1 VLVGARVDPAER
13 FKYDPPPIGPTNAI
27 RPIRPHYPKKIINVP
42 EGTDSMPH
50 ATPCRSCT
58 ATSLESILKWE
69 PTAPSSP
76 PGVAVVVGPGSS
88 EELAFCPN
96 CTLVQRIT
104 PPNASAQHD
113 SSARAEMAAWPSR
126 QLVSQVIATQKL
138 RPTSLVIQIG
148 SRDGRMLT
156 DYQAAGIPV
165 LGIEPAVRLAELAR
179 LEYGV
184 PTLCRYF
191 DKYVAAHLFA
201 CGQPADVVHLHCVLP
216 RVSEPDSVVAG
227 LPILL
232 KDTGV
237 AVIEVPY
244 VRAMLERGDF
254 WSAHHRELS
263 YFSLTSLERLLT
275 RHQMVIHDVERS
287 ADGGSSLRLFVGKRG
302 QTSARV
308 TALLGEESGWG
319 VDRPATYHPRR
330 QVKVA

>member
-1 VLVGARVDPAER
+1 M
-13 FKYDPPPIGPTNAI
+13 PP
-27 RPIRPHYPKKIINVP
+27 
-42 EGTDSMPH
+42 
-50 ATPCRSCT
+50 ATPCRSC
-58 ATSLESILKWE
+58 AETSLETIQKWE
-69 PTAPSSP
+69 TASP
-76 PGVAVVVGPGSS
+76 PSPLGAAVVAGPGSS

-113 SSARAEMAAWPSR
+113 SVPLAEMAAWPAR
-126 QLVSQVIATQKL
+126 QLIGQVIATQKL
-138 RPTSLVIQIG
+138 RPTSLVVQIG

-156 DYQAAGIPV
+156 DYQTAGIPV

-179 LEYGV
+179 LEHGV

-191 DKYVAAHLFA
+191 DKHLAAHLLA
-201 CGQPADVVHLHCVLP
+201 CGQPADVVHLNCTLSLVAEL
-216 RVSEPDSVVAG
+216 DTVVAG

-244 VRAMLERGDF
+244 VRAMLELGDL

-275 RHQMVIHDVERS
+275 RHRLVIHDVERS
-287 ADGGSSLRLFVGKRG
+287 ADGGSALRLFVGKLG

-308 TALLGEESGWG
+308 AALLTEECGWS
-319 VDRPATYHPRR
+319 VDRSATYRPRR
-330 QVKVA
+330 QSKVA